1 MAVPSSGEIKL
12 SGIAQE
18 KNQDDYYS
26 DDSEVFSYG
35 NISLRG
41 LSNNSHND
49 TAGGNINLSTNSSS
63 VPNQTEPY
71 QMSEFYGYDHDAA
84 PAFTWGNITS
94 TFPNT
99 FFDAEMETQDGSR
112 GQVATVM
119 KITHSSGQVNY
130 QAIDMGR
137 NFAPSGSTA
146 GLNTDSVRNVSYTG
160 TLSALYIQY
169 IFTSIDNTIVQDSID
184 CVAEI
189 RKDTNSSPNEPDA
202 AGYSLVQTLSTGT
215 NQNITGTI
223 TQIGHTGTSAYWVMI
238 ETGSSGGTDTDTI
251 RLRNG
256 TVACKLYANSTSGPS
271 VTLFTGKTVDLLAFS
286 GDDGS

>member
-1 MAVPSSGEIKL
+1 MAIPGPGNPLVMGKIYQEVDGAGYSASADPNEIVTL
-12 SGIAQE
+12 AGLVGGAPDTI
-18 KNQDDYYS
+18 NQAS
-26 DDSEVFSYG
+26 ASKP
-35 NISLRG
+35 
-41 LSNNSHND
+41 D
-49 TAGGNINLSTNSSS
+49 TSTPHS
-63 VPNQTEPY
+63 
-71 QMSEFYGYDHDAA
+71 MSEWYNYDHSASS
-84 PAFTWGNITS
+84 FTWGTPN

-99 FFDAEMETQDGSR
+99 FFDQEMETTDGSR
-112 GQVATVM
+112 SQVATVM

-146 GLNTDSVRNVSYTG
+146 GLNTDSIRNVSYTG
-160 TLSALYIQY
+160 TLTALYIQY
-169 IFTSIDNTIVQDSID
+169 VFTSIDNTIVQDSID

-271 VTLFTGKTVDLLAFS
+271 VTLFTGKTVDMLAYS
-286 GDDGS
+286 SDDSS

>member
-1 MAVPSSGEIKL
+1 MTVPISGPITMGKIYQEVDG
-12 SGIAQE
+12 SGYSTAADPNE
-18 KNQDDYYS
+18 VTTLANLVGGVPDVLNQ
-26 DDSEVFSYG
+26 
-35 NISLRG
+35 
-41 LSNNSHND
+41 NSTSKPN
-49 TAGGNINLSTNSSS
+49 TSTPHS
-63 VPNQTEPY
+63 
-71 QMSEFYGYDHDAA
+71 MSEWRGYDHDAA
-84 PAFTWGNITS
+84 PAFSWGTPN

-112 GQVATVM
+112 SQVATVM
-119 KITHSSGQVNY
+119 KITHGSGQVNY

-146 GLNTDSVRNVSYTG
+146 GLNTDSVRSVSYTG
-160 TLSALYIQY
+160 TLSALFIQY
-169 IFTSIDNTIVQDSID
+169 VFTSIDNTIVQDSND

-202 AGYSLVQTLSTGT
+202 SGYSLVQTLSTGT

-238 ETGSSGGTDTDTI
+238 ETGSSGGTDTDNI

-256 TVACKLYANSTSGPS
+256 TVACKLYANSTTGPS
-271 VTLFTGKTVDLLAFS
+271 VTLFTGKTVDLLASS
-286 GDDGS
+286 GDEGS

>member
-1 MAVPSSGEIKL
+1 MAIPGSGNPLVMGKIYQELDGAGYSASADPNEIVTL
-12 SGIAQE
+12 SGLVGGQPDTI
-18 KNQDDYYS
+18 NQAS
-26 DDSEVFSYG
+26 ASKP
-35 NISLRG
+35 N
-41 LSNNSHND
+41 
-49 TAGGNINLSTNSSS
+49 TSTPHS
-63 VPNQTEPY
+63 
-71 QMSEFYGYDHDAA
+71 MSEWYSYDHSASS
-84 PAFTWGNITS
+84 FTWGTPN

-99 FFDAEMETQDGSR
+99 FFDAEMETTDGSR
-112 GQVATVM
+112 SQVATVM

-137 NFAPSGSTA
+137 NFAPSGSTV
-146 GLNTDSVRNVSYTG
+146 GLNTDSIRNVSYTG
-160 TLSALYIQY
+160 TLTALYIQY
-169 IFTSIDNTIVQDSID
+169 VFTSIDNTIVQDSID

-271 VTLFTGKTVDLLAFS
+271 VTLFTGKTVDMLAYS
-286 GDDGS
+286 SDDSS

>member
-1 MAVPSSGEIKL
+1 MTVPSSGPITMGKIYQEID
-12 SGIAQE
+12 GAG
-18 KNQDDYYS
+18 YS
-26 DDSEVFSYG
+26 ASPDPGEITTLAS
-35 NISLRG
+35 
-41 LSNNSHND
+41 
-49 TAGGNINLSTNSSS
+49 LSTGIPDTINTNNAATDRPDGSTPHS
-63 VPNQTEPY
+63 
-71 QMSEFYGYDHDAA
+71 MSEFYNYNQNAQ
-84 PAFTWGNITS
+84 PAFTWGTPG

-99 FFDAEMETQDGSR
+99 FFDNEMQTDDGSR
-112 GQVATVM
+112 SQVATVM
-119 KITHSSGQVNY
+119 KITHGSGQVNY

-146 GLNTDSVRNVSYTG
+146 GLNTDSVRSVSYTG

-169 IFTSIDNTIVQDSID
+169 VFTSIDNTIVQDSND

-202 AGYSLVQTLSTGT
+202 SGYSLVQTLSTGT

-238 ETGSSGGTDTDTI
+238 ETGSSGGTDTDEI

-271 VTLFTGKTVDLLAFS
+271 VTLFTGKTVALLAFS
-286 GDDGS
+286 ADAGS

>member
-1 MAVPSSGEIKL
+1 MAIPGSGNPLVMGKIYQEVDGAGYSASPDSGEIVTL
-12 SGIAQE
+12 AGLVGGQPDTI
-18 KNQDDYYS
+18 NQAS
-26 DDSEVFSYG
+26 ASKP
-35 NISLRG
+35 N
-41 LSNNSHND
+41 
-49 TAGGNINLSTNSSS
+49 TSTPHS
-63 VPNQTEPY
+63 
-71 QMSEFYGYDHDAA
+71 MSEWYSYNHSASS
-84 PAFTWGNITS
+84 FTWGTPG

-99 FFDAEMETQDGSR
+99 FFDAEMETQDWSR
-112 GQVATVM
+112 SQVATVM

-137 NFAPSGSTA
+137 NFAPSGSTV

-160 TLSALYIQY
+160 TLTALYIQY
-169 IFTSIDNTIVQDSID
+169 VFTSIDNTIVQDSTD

-202 AGYSLVQTLSTGT
+202 SGYSLVQTLSAGT

-238 ETGSSGGTDTDTI
+238 ETGSSGGTETDTI

-271 VTLFTGKTVDLLAFS
+271 VTLFTGKTVDMLAYSSDS
-286 GDDGS
+286 GS

>member
-1 MAVPSSGEIKL
+1 MAIPGSGNPLVMGKIYQEVDGAGYSASPDSGEIVTL
-12 SGIAQE
+12 SGLVGGQPDTI
-18 KNQDDYYS
+18 NQAS
-26 DDSEVFSYG
+26 ASKP
-35 NISLRG
+35 N
-41 LSNNSHND
+41 
-49 TAGGNINLSTNSSS
+49 TSTPHS
-63 VPNQTEPY
+63 
-71 QMSEFYGYDHDAA
+71 MSEWYSYNHSASS
-84 PAFTWGNITS
+84 FTWGTPG

-112 GQVATVM
+112 SQVATVM

-137 NFAPSGSTA
+137 NFAPSGSTV
-146 GLNTDSVRNVSYTG
+146 GLNTDSIRNVSYTG
-160 TLSALYIQY
+160 TLTALYIQY
-169 IFTSIDNTIVQDSID
+169 VFTSIDNTIVQDSID

-202 AGYSLVQTLSTGT
+202 SGYSLVQTLSAGT

-238 ETGSSGGTDTDTI
+238 ETGSSGGTETDTI

-271 VTLFTGKTVDLLAFS
+271 VTLFTGKTVDMLAYS
-286 GDDGS
+286 SDDSS